1 VWQRRLWDLHLV
13 HWRAM
18 CVLCVVVGVA
28 VVIVGDWTGSALVA
42 AGLLLWIWVSRLDIN
57 TRRQS

>member
-1 VWQRRLWDLHLV
+1 
-13 HWRAM
+13 M

-28 VVIVGDWTGSALVA
+28 VVIVGDWNGSALVA
-42 AGLLLWIWVSRLDIN
+42 AGLLLWIWVGRLDIK